1 MKTLSAST
9 PGATEAGKLSTAAPG
24 MTPVFR
30 QFSVASHVD
39 KECERGNMLTAQK
52 EKNVLDGRIK
62 VEDLLITDGGPHSK
76 ATRASHLPK
85 PKFLSFFQVN
95 IHLGPRSCQM

>member
-1 MKTLSAST
+1 MKTHSAST
-9 PGATEAGKLSTAAPG
+9 LGVTEASKLITAAPG
-24 MTPVFR
+24 MTPMFR

-62 VEDLLITDGGPHSK
+62 MEDLLIIDGDPHSK
-76 ATRASHLPK
+76 AKS
-85 PKFLSFFQVN
+85 Q
-95 IHLGPRSCQM
+95 